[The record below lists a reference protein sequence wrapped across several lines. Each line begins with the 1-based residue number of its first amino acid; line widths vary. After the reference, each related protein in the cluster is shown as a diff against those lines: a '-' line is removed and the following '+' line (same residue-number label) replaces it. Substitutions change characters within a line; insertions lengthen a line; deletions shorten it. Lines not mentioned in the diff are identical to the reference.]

1 VLLLG
6 TILLVGVLVGLGLGG
21 SPRNLAEAK
30 VRLWWLIPVALALQ
44 LIPVPRE
51 DEGLMRLLPVG
62 ALLASYVL
70 LIVVALMN
78 WRLWGFLL
86 ILLGL
91 ILNFTVI
98 GMNHGMPVSVAAIRA
113 SGHPELLQGLT
124 SERGT
129 KHHRAD
135 NSDVLLPIAD
145 VIAFREPFGVVVSAG
160 DLLIDA
166 GGAVF
171 LAAAMLGRPER
182 QPRRRSRPQQPPQEA
197 MWGTPR

>member
-30 VRLWWLIPVALALQ
+30 VRLWWLIPVALVLQ
-44 LIPVPRE
+44 LVPIPRE
-51 DEGLMRLLPVG
+51 EEGLLRLLPVG
-62 ALLASYVL
+62 VLLASYVL
-70 LIVVALMN
+70 LIMAALMN

-91 ILNFTVI
+91 TLNFTVI
-98 GMNHGMPVSVAAIRA
+98 GMNHGMPVSVEAIRA
-113 SGHPELLQGLT
+113 SGHPELLRGLT

-135 NSDVLLPIAD
+135 DRDVLLPIAD

-160 DLLIDA
+160 DLVIDA

-182 QPRRRSRPQQPPQEA
+182 QPRKRSRPQQPPQGA
-197 MWGTPR
+197 MWGTQR